1 MLPVSRSQAA
11 TYRLAVGPRLCFPLT
26 FLAMSFQTVSD
37 ARFVQVGGR
46 RLLVRCYDPDTGDV
60 VALWP
65 SDVPQDPN
73 AAGHFV
79 AAEVR
84 KRHRPDEYVAED
96 NPASWPTSGPCA
108 ELATA

>member
-1 MLPVSRSQAA
+1 MAL
-11 TYRLAVGPRLCFPLT
+11 
-26 FLAMSFQTVSD
+26 QTVSD

-65 SDVPQDPN
+65 SEVSEDSG

-79 AAEVR
+79 AASMPR
-84 KRHRPDEYVAED
+84 RHHPDEYAAED
-96 NPASWPTSGPCA
+96 DPGSCPTSGPCA
-108 ELATA
+108 ELPTA

>member
-1 MLPVSRSQAA
+1 MAL
-11 TYRLAVGPRLCFPLT
+11 
-26 FLAMSFQTVSD
+26 QTVSD

-65 SDVPQDPN
+65 SEVSEDSG

-79 AAEVR
+79 AASMPR
-84 KRHRPDEYVAED
+84 RHHPDEYAAED
-96 NPASWPTSGPCA
+96 DPGSWATSGPCA
-108 ELATA
+108 ELPTA